1 MLNSSDIMTQ
11 SVITV
16 KRETSVKEL
25 ARILTHHNISGAVV
39 VDDED
44 KVIGIVTESDL
55 IFQNKKFHIPS
66 VIAILDS
73 YFFLENPDKMEQEI
87 KKMAGATVGDI
98 FSKDVVTVQENTTI
112 AEIATIMSEQHVH
125 TLPVLND
132 NNRLVGV
139 IGKKDIIKT
148 IASESGDSFTR

>member
-55 IFQNKKFHIPS
+55 IFQNKKLHIPS

-73 YFFLENPDKMEQEI
+73 YFFLENPGKMEQEI
-87 KKMAGATVGDI
+87 QKMAGATVGDI
-98 FSKDVVTVQENTTI
+98 FSGDVITVQEDTTI
-112 AEIATIMSEQHVH
+112 TEIATIMSERHVH
-125 TLPVLND
+125 TLPVLN
-132 NNRLVGV
+132 NNILVGV

-148 IASESGDSFTR
+148 IATESGNKFTK